1 MFMAS
6 FVRTL
11 CLQHVVLSG
20 CSRLAKACK
29 YSSCLS
35 SFCHQVIT
43 VVKLYGV
50 TSIVSA

>member
-6 FVRTL
+6 FVGTL

-29 YSSCLS
+29 YS
-35 SFCHQVIT
+35 FCHQVIT

>member
-6 FVRTL
+6 FVRT
-11 CLQHVVLSG
+11 VFSG

-29 YSSCLS
+29 Y